1 MLWKNPY
8 DIVLHHE
15 SIATW
20 TVCTF
25 IWWCH

>member
-8 DIVLHHE
+8 DIVLHHVC
-15 SIATW
+15 IAIW